1 MRKTGLYRWG
11 RRVSLGVGALALWLV
26 LAQPAAAQEVS
37 TAELVKGINTVWV
50 LMAAFLVFFMQAGF
64 AFLEAGSTHT
74 KNTVSILM
82 KNLIDFSV
90 ATVAFWAV
98 GYALM
103 FGQGGPWP
111 ALDPW
116 LGLNHFFL
124 ADMPADRSGLPSMA
138 FWLFQ
143 LVFAGTAAT
152 IVSGAMAERT
162 RFNVYLVSSVI
173 MTGLIYPIFGHWVWA
188 DAGWLG
194 ALPFGAGFHD
204 FAGSTVVHSVG
215 GWAALMGA
223 VLVGPR
229 LGRFDQPADEEEF
242 RGQSVPFATLG
253 VFILWLAWFGFNPGS
268 QLAAV
273 GDNANT
279 IALVAVNTNIAAA
292 TGALGALLLTRL
304 VTGKWKLT
312 TTLNGVLGGLVAIT
326 APCDVVIPAS
336 AAIIGLLGGV
346 VVTLGTWGLE
356 RLRIDDPVGAVPA
369 HLFAGIWGTLAVGLF
384 ATEGGLFAGGGAGQ
398 LLAQSIGVV
407 VCALWAGGTTFLL
420 FSLLRLTIGLRVS
433 EAVERAGLDAAEHG
447 ETGYSTFRES
457 VEETPSTKM
466 PSLGAD
472 R

>member
-1 MRKTGLYRWG
+1 MLAGC
-11 RRVSLGVGALALWLV
+11 ALALWLA
-26 LAQPAAAQEVS
+26 LAQPAAAQEVG

-50 LMAAFLVFFMQAGF
+50 LVAAFLVFFMQAGF
-64 AFLEAGSTHT
+64 AFLEAGSTHA

-103 FGQGGPWP
+103 FGTGGPWP

-116 LGLNHFFL
+116 LGLSHFFL
-124 ADMPADRSGLPSMA
+124 HDMPADRDGLPSMA

-162 RFNVYLVSSVI
+162 RFNIYLVSSVV
-173 MTGLIYPIFGHWVWA
+173 MTGLIYPIFGHWVWS
-188 DAGWLG
+188 DTGWLG
-194 ALPFGAGFHD
+194 ALPFGVGFHD

-229 LGRFDQPADEEEF
+229 LGRFDSAADTEAF

-279 IALVAVNTNIAAA
+279 IAMVAANTNIAAA
-292 TGALGALLLTRL
+292 TGALGTVLLTRL

-326 APCDVVIPAS
+326 APCDVVLPA
-336 AAIIGLLGGV
+336 AAALIGLIGGV
-346 VVTLGTWGLE
+346 VVTLGAWGLE

-384 ATEGGLFAGGGAGQ
+384 ATEGGLFAGGGAAQ
-398 LLAQSIGVV
+398 VLAQSIGVA
-407 VCALWAGGTTFLL
+407 VCALWAGGTTFLM
-420 FSLLRLTIGLRVS
+420 FWLLRRTIGLRVS

-447 ETGYSTFRES
+447 ETGYGLFRGA
-457 VEETPSTKM
+457 VEEIPSTKM
-466 PSLGAD
+466 SSLGVD
-472 R
+472 Q